1 MSGRGRG
8 RGRGGRGGF
17 RHDSLP
23 RTVLVSKALS
33 RLLRHA
39 AVDERIPI
47 DSHGYVRMDHLLGW
61 QKLRNMQPPVT
72 FAEVVEVV
80 KQSDKKRFAMKYV
93 HADAEAGGG
102 GTPTV
107 VKAEADSKTANEPE
121 TETQRAIS
129 TFEASLASSGNDETV
144 DTRRFFI
151 RATQGHSMKTVEA
164 ENLLTPISL
173 ADPASIPDTVVH
185 GTFYGAWDQ
194 ILRSGGLKSM
204 TRNHVHFATGPSLSE
219 VLPTSSADPA
229 IDAAVTA
236 EDDDVNGTRDDNQDD
251 NDSENDNNNDDDDDN
266 TETKPAH
273 DGEPQTKASK
283 RQSKKANKKAQSK
296 TLGALLG
303 QNKVIS
309 GMRSDAQILIYV
321 DIRKALAEAPDMKWW
336 RSENGVILS
345 DGLVPSSVSSVP
357 TVPGTSTGADTSTN
371 NNTATPQPSDTAT
384 TKTTTTTTADGEED
398 DTNAKAAKLVPVD
411 YFLAAVE
418 VKKGIGLLWEAG
430 RGSVRDLPE
439 PLRTRPVPRGKGAGP
454 RGRGGERGQGKGRG
468 RGRGRGGDIEI
479 EGEKLD
485 A

>member
-8 RGRGGRGGF
+8 RGRGGRGGL

-93 HADAEAGGG
+93 HADADAGGG

-107 VKAEADSKTANEPE
+107 VEAEADPTTANEPE

-129 TFEASLASSGNDETV
+129 TFEASLAPSGNDETV

-236 EDDDVNGTRDDNQDD
+236 EDDDVNDPRDDNQDD
-251 NDSENDNNNDDDDDN
+251 DDDNENDCNNDDDDDN

-273 DGEPQTKASK
+273 DGELQTKASK

-296 TLGALLG
+296 TLGVLLG

-345 DGLVPSSVSSVP
+345 DGVVPPPPPTSVPS
-357 TVPGTSTGADTSTN
+357 VPGTSTD
-371 NNTATPQPSDTAT
+371 NNTTPSQPSDTT
-384 TKTTTTTTADGEED
+384 TAKTTTTTAEGVEEED
-398 DTNAKAAKLVPVD
+398 DTHAKATKLVPVD

-468 RGRGRGGDIEI
+468 RGRGSGRDVET